1 MATQLVLGGL
11 TIEVIRKD
19 IKNIHLSVLPP
30 MGAVRIAAPQRMRLD
45 AIRLFAIAKLP
56 WIRKHQRKLQAQ
68 ERESPRDYVER
79 ESHYLWGRRYLLRII
94 ETNEAPLIEVRH
106 RSIVMQVRPGTTQDR
121 RAELLHGWYRDQIRQ
136 VVPDFLEKWQP
147 LLRVKANRVF
157 VQRMKTKWGS
167 ANPVR
172 RTIRL
177 NSELAKKPQDCLEYV
192 VLHELSHFLVPKHD
206 KRFLN
211 LLDGHMP
218 NWRHI
223 RHQLNTGQLPS
234 LR

>member
-1 MATQLVLGGL
+1 MTTQLELGGL
-11 TIEVIRKD
+11 VIEVIRKD

-30 MGAVRIAAPQRMRLD
+30 QGAVRIAAPQRMRLE
-45 AIRLFAIAKLP
+45 AIRLFVIAKLP
-56 WIRKHQRKLQAQ
+56 WIRERQRNLQAQ
-68 ERESPRDYVER
+68 EREIPRDYVER
-79 ESHYLWGRRYLLRII
+79 ESHYLWGRRYLLRIVESN
-94 ETNEAPLIEVRH
+94 ETPLIQVRH
-106 RSIVMQVRPGTTQDR
+106 RSIVMQVRPGTTLDR
-121 RAELLHGWYRDQIRQ
+121 RAKFLHGWYRDQIRNA
-136 VVPDFLEKWQP
+136 VPELLKKWQP

-192 VLHELSHFLVPKHD
+192 VLNELSHFLVPKHD
-206 KRFLN
+206 KRFLA

-223 RHQLNTGQLPS
+223 RHQLNSGQLPS
-234 LR
+234 LQ